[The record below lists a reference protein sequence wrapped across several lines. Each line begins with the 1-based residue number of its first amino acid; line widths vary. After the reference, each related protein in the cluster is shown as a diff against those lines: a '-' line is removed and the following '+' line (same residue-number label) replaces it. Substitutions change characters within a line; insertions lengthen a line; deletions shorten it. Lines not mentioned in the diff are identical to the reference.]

1 MGSLLVITECCT
13 NFFSCRSEKEQ
24 WIKAK
29 YVQHKFVH
37 PHISVPE
44 TSTAPIDIP
53 VTPELQ
59 QKQMHHQSPTGFNR
73 PSNSVEDFLADDS
86 APESEYDSK
95 SLKRKK
101 KQNKIRRWAMDKI
114 VKRAANSVREGIGII
129 GRESPSVAAD
139 DEFSV
144 GESQQ
149 DSAAR
154 TLTLKERK
162 SASSVGDQP
171 PPKPPR
177 SRKAKSVLLEKSVME
192 PLLSGEDPM
201 AGDWYKEGSLFE
213 KEDFCDSILEVIKN
227 IGYTCES
234 PGSSMLQS
242 DTEAST
248 AIDGTAQSRPGTKQN
263 EEVIANSN
271 FLEESMETTSPLKKQ
286 SELDFTDGPSGGH
299 IYEEIPEEFQRYSA
313 EDDAGGNTPSNLY
326 EEVVT
331 SLNAKAM
338 KEKSVSTSD
347 VSLEFFSAHSSPVSS
362 FDVRSSPMIP
372 ENSEPVYTPVRKP
385 AKKLDS
391 IASNSEESS
400 SGVVSCTSILQESPQ
415 SSHKSPA
422 GSSEI
427 IFTDATTVND
437 ITNSKENYPGDVS
450 LEQNLPSIS
459 LKHESVAPSNTA
471 QGTTKIDSEQDSTS
485 PPTTDIDNNTVTLKR
500 IDSLEPPPTNVDA
513 ANEETCNT
521 PASEHDT
528 GPPYTVVETV
538 TNTPPVEQDTITEG
552 DTGEVIN
559 DTSGDKTTEVTTENG
574 LVKVSNGSV
583 VSPVMARLLLPVVDG
598 ADPFTSDDELDDNR
612 LLNTPEPIIIPL
624 TKSANEVGVH
634 SFRAFSKFVLWFVD
648 SSYSQVLRVETF
660 LVSYISLVHHCCGSS
675 N

>member
-1 MGSLLVITECCT
+1 
-13 NFFSCRSEKEQ
+13 
-24 WIKAK
+24 
-29 YVQHKFVH
+29 VQHKFVH

-44 TSTAPIDIP
+44 TSTAPID
-53 VTPELQ
+53 TPELQ
-59 QKQMHHQSPTGFNR
+59 HKQMHYQSLTGINKPFN
-73 PSNSVEDFLADDS
+73 STEDFLADDS

-114 VKRAANSVREGIGII
+114 VKRAANSVREGMGII

-139 DEFSV
+139 DEFIAI
-144 GESQQ
+144 ESQQ
-149 DSAAR
+149 DPATR

-162 SASSVGDQP
+162 STLSVGDLP

-248 AIDGTAQSRPGTKQN
+248 AINGADQDHSGKKQS

-271 FLEESMETTSPLKKQ
+271 FLEESMEATFPVKKQ

-299 IYEEIPEEFQRYSA
+299 IYEEIPDEFQRYRA
-313 EDDAGGNTPSNLY
+313 EDDTDGNTSSNLY

-331 SLNAKAM
+331 SLNAKAI
-338 KEKSVSTSD
+338 KERSVSASD

-362 FDVRSSPMIP
+362 FDIRSSPMIP
-372 ENSEPVYTPVRKP
+372 ENSEPVYTQVRKP

-391 IASNSEESS
+391 VASNSEESS
-400 SGVVSCTSILQESPQ
+400 SGIVSCTSILQESPL
-415 SSHKSPA
+415 SSHK
-422 GSSEI
+422 GISEVI
-427 IFTDATTVND
+427 VTNVSDV
-437 ITNSKENYPGDVS
+437 TNSKENSPGEISQERNSPSVDTTS
-450 LEQNLPSIS
+450 LERESLAPSDTSQDTTKTDQEQDSIS
-459 LKHESVAPSNTA
+459 L
-471 QGTTKIDSEQDSTS
+471 TTTG
-485 PPTTDIDNNTVTLKR
+485 IDNTSTVTLKP
-500 IDSLEPPPTNVDA
+500 IDSLEPPPTSVA
-513 ANEETCNT
+513 LAEATTGETCNT

-538 TNTPPVEQDTITEG
+538 TNTSPVEQDSITEG
-552 DTGEVIN
+552 DTTVVIN
-559 DTSGDKTTEVTTENG
+559 GASGDTTEVTTGNG
-574 LVKVSNGSV
+574 FVKVSNGTAI
-583 VSPVMARLLLPVVDG
+583 SPVMARLLLPVVDG
-598 ADPFTSDDELDDNR
+598 VDPFTSDDELEDNR
-612 LLNTPEPIIIPL
+612 PLNTPEPIIIPL
-624 TKSANEVGVH
+624 TKTAHEVGC
-634 SFRAFSKFVLWFVD
+634 AF
-648 SSYSQVLRVETF
+648 Y
-660 LVSYISLVHHCCGSS
+660 
-675 N
+675 